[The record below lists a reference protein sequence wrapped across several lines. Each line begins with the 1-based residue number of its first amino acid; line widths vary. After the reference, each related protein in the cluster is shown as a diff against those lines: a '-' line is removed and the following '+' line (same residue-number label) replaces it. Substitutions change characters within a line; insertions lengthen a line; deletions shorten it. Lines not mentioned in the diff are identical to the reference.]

1 MRHSSQVFEGGFTN
15 PVADAQTAFH
25 ALMHAMAN
33 PGQVFPLSPVTMPPQ
48 PLTPEL
54 GVVAAT
60 LLDHDATFWCDSMIA
75 SDDNASAWL
84 TFHTGSPRVDSPA
97 LAQFA
102 LVTNASHMP
111 RLADFAQGEPEFP
124 DRSTTIILA
133 VASLEQGQGLVLQG
147 PGIESEG
154 TLFVD
159 GLPQD
164 FVAQWQANG
173 SQYPLGVD
181 LILVCANCVAAFPR
195 TTRINLLEG

>member
-1 MRHSSQVFEGGFTN
+1 MLHSSQAFEGGLAN
-15 PVADAQTAFH
+15 PVRDAQTAFH

-33 PGQVFPLSPVTMPPQ
+33 PGQIFPLSPVTIPPQ

-54 GVVAAT
+54 GVVAAS
-60 LLDHDATFWCDSMIA
+60 LLDHDATIWCDSAIA
-75 SDDNASAWL
+75 SDDSASAWL
-84 TFHTGSPRVDSPA
+84 TFHTGSPRVDNPA

-102 LVTNASHMP
+102 LVTDASHMP

-133 VASLEQGQGLVLQG
+133 VASFEQGQGIVLQG
-147 PGIESEG
+147 PGIESEC

-164 FVAQWQANG
+164 FVAQWQVNG

-181 LILVCANCVAAFPR
+181 LILVCDGAVASFPR